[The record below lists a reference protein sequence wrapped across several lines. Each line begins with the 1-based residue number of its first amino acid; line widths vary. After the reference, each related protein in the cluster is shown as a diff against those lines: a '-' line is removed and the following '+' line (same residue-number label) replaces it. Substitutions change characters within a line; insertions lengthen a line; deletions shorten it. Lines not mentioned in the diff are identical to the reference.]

1 MDAPMNSPT
10 SDAELGQALRTR
22 AAACGCSPE
31 HFLTLAQ
38 ATAEWQ
44 RHAIMPTFGPFPD
57 PILEET
63 ITRDHLNDWPEW
75 SARLISPGC
84 KIEQLHWPDGTVTT
98 RLMNPRWLVLAA
110 TIDQPEYKDSSHD

>member
-1 MDAPMNSPT
+1 MNPNS

-44 RHAIMPTFGPFPD
+44 RYAIMPTFGPFPD
-57 PILEET
+57 PILEEA

-84 KIEQLHWPDGTVTT
+84 KMDQLHWPDGTVTT